1 MSAARSRDSGASG
14 GACRA
19 TRREAATAFTF
30 AVLGVS
36 ATLLISVVF
45 GTVPSEMWLRRE
57 LIAPVLRPKTSAI
70 AAVDS
75 PLACMVCSSTWSS
88 AVHRVP
94 AFNIDSTCRAS
105 TKSCRRGG
113 ARLAEPDLVVI
124 VLPTNCHRHGKKNPR
139 SKGPTRCSR
148 WRPPC
153 AWRSGSPG
161 SASGMERLELTC
173 FAEASVRRQSM
184 CSDACSRSLERH
196 SHSRQ
201 LAASLTSRAG
211 EHACSR

>member
-36 ATLLISVVF
+36 ATPLISVVF

-105 TKSCRRGG
+105 TKSCRNTEGGGGEKKGRPSIKTCRLQRQRTATTCPRRGRGG
-113 ARLAEPDLVVI
+113 A
-124 VLPTNCHRHGKKNPR
+124 
-139 SKGPTRCSR
+139 
-148 WRPPC
+148 C
-153 AWRSGSPG
+153 A
-161 SASGMERLELTC
+161 
-173 FAEASVRRQSM
+173 RRQRVWRARVLAKLFASPI
-184 CSDACSRSLERH
+184 R
-196 SHSRQ
+196 RQ
-201 LAASLTSRAG
+201 
-211 EHACSR
+211 